1 MSGSAAVS
9 AAKNRRTRNEPKEV
23 VAPQQR
29 QFQQQPPQQIEL
41 TPLQAL
47 HQHDFRLKRNEELL
61 KQLFT
66 VTEELKTT
74 LPTLNNNTEGDI
86 QETFDLFNERI
97 ASIEK
102 YIDEELSKSL
112 SLKEKEDKEG
122 EDVIYEKINGLEK
135 LLKEMKTE
143 LVRIQSSARETSVS
157 FIKYKGETDT
167 QLKELKETVKSL
179 AASLEETRALQVA
192 AAELQ
197 VAVPAALHVPVPV
210 AFKYIPND
218 VAYDWL

>member
-1 MSGSAAVS
+1 MSGAAAVS
-9 AAKNRRTRNEPKEV
+9 AAKNRRTRNDPKEI
-23 VAPQQR
+23 VAPQQ
-29 QFQQQPPQQIEL
+29 QNKQQKQPAQKVEL
-41 TPLQAL
+41 TVLQAL
-47 HQHDFRLKRNEELL
+47 HQHDFRLKRNDEMF

-66 VTEELKTT
+66 LTEELKTN
-74 LPTLNNNTEGDI
+74 LPTPGSNKENDI

-122 EDVIYEKINGLEK
+122 EDVIYEKISGLEK

-157 FIKYKGETDT
+157 FIKYKSETDA
-167 QLKELKETVKSL
+167 QMKELKESLKTL
-179 AASLEETRALQVA
+179 AASLDETRALQSASAIELSSDIQVVEDNTVLSA
-192 AAELQ
+192 ANE
-197 VAVPAALHVPVPV
+197 
-210 AFKYIPND
+210 
-218 VAYDWL
+218 